1 MNNPNRKKILF
12 YTDTPYVG
20 GAENQMYLLARFLDK
35 EKYDVVLVCSD
46 FKKLKDWSAR
56 FEQEGVRIVRL
67 TVAHKHDPRH
77 YFQFKQILKEEIP
90 DIVHLHVWNPASC
103 RYAFVAANKYK
114 FPIVVTEHDP
124 FELPKLKKYIKNKL
138 MKRVQKIVA
147 VSDSNYSLI
156 KSLFPELKNR
166 TITIHNGID
175 TTWFESQLLN
185 FSKNKRTEFR
195 GKEFEADA
203 ATKVIL
209 SVAELHER
217 KGLKHLIKAL
227 PKVMAKSPN
236 TRLIIAGDGPH
247 KKDLIKLVNENKLS
261 GYIRLLGHRKDIPR
275 IMASSDLFVLPS
287 EKEAFGLVLL
297 EAMTAKLPIIASD
310 VGGIPEIIENEVNG
324 VLINPSDHHKLAEK
338 ILDLFNDNFKIRE
351 YTEAGYDKLKSQFDA
366 KTMAKKYD
374 ELYDQ
379 IINGKN

>member
-20 GAENQMYLLARFLDK
+20 GAENQMYLLAKFLDK

-46 FKKLKDWSAR
+46 FKKLEEWSKR
-56 FEQEGVRIVRL
+56 FEQEGVRIIRL

-77 YFQFKQILKEEIP
+77 YFQLKHILKEEVP

-103 RYAFVAANKYK
+103 RYAFMAANKYK

-138 MKRVQKIVA
+138 MKRVQKIVT
-147 VSDSNYSLI
+147 VSDSNYKLMQ
-156 KSLFPELKNR
+156 KLFPELKNR
-166 TITIHNGID
+166 TTTIHNGID

-227 PKVMAKSPN
+227 PIVTAKNPN

-247 KKDLIKLVNENKLS
+247 KKDLIKIVNENKLS
-261 GYIRLLGHRKDIPR
+261 GYIRLLGHRKDIPQ
-275 IMASSDLFVLPS
+275 IMASSDIFVLPS

-297 EAMTAKLPIIASD
+297 EAMTARLPIIASD
-310 VGGIPEIIENEVNG
+310 VGGIPEIIEDSVNG
-324 VLINPSDHHKLAEK
+324 DLIDPSDHKKLAEK

-351 YTEAGYDKLKSQFDA
+351 YTEAGYAKLKSQFDA
-366 KTMAKKYD
+366 KSMAKAYED
-374 ELYDQ
+374 IYDQ
-379 IINGKN
+379 IING